1 MKFSFL
7 LNSVLRTSTLIVALF
22 SVLCLMS
29 CDDDP
34 EPDKVSPEIAFA
46 NLADNAIV
54 WDVVNVLVNVSDD
67 RAIGKVEL
75 FVDGS
80 LVTTLTDSP
89 FSPDWDTNSLTDGTH
104 VVKLVVTDKGGNTA
118 EKEVSV
124 TVKNVLVSFK
134 VPANHLWSGSG
145 ESTRGFV
152 FLSDNEGKLIKAV
165 EIQNGQN
172 VEIKAPGF
180 KGETFYLTQAIVSI
194 EGANNFPSLWTFAQV
209 ERGKWTILSDGEE
222 DEVNAGQ
229 ANLTFTNVTPDA
241 VYLLNGPGRYETY
254 TEGSA
259 TTLTLKKSPAT
270 IYAARYP
277 AMDGSLV
284 TPAYRLIQN
293 VVTGANTISLSQVN
307 IPLTKLTPA
316 APANIPDVHVRLM
329 GSLVS
334 NDYTDVYEV
343 NNAYKLNATDNF
355 VTLYKPGT
363 AFASYYADIDM
374 SDDKFELSR
383 STRNIDQ
390 LSLTLPQYQGDVTF
404 SNGKVNSSVTGSFD
418 FISTSFEHSQNADA
432 EWSFIFPAGANVSL
446 VVPVVPDMLKSFSI
460 PAVNANPDHFWLYD
474 FESADGYTGFK
485 NAIRNTTYGPDE
497 LYQNG
502 KEYTEMFVSRSATQG
517 RAKKQ
522 AGQRER
528 SSEITFAQKH

>member
-1 MKFSFL
+1 MKFSFPL
-7 LNSVLRTSTLIVALF
+7 SSALRTGALAVVLSSVLWLT
-22 SVLCLMS
+22 S

-34 EPDKVSPEIAFA
+34 EPDKVSPEITFA
-46 NLADNAIV
+46 DLADNAIV
-54 WDVVNVLVNVSDD
+54 WDVVNVVVNVSDD
-67 RAIGKVEL
+67 RAIDKVEL

-80 LVTTLTDSP
+80 LVTTLTDVP
-89 FSPDWDTNSLTDGTH
+89 FSPEWDTNSLTDGTH
-104 VVKLVVTDKGGNTA
+104 VVKLVATDKGGNTA
-118 EKEVSV
+118 EKEISV

-134 VPANHLWSGSG
+134 VPANHLWSGNG

-180 KGETFYLTQAIVSI
+180 KGETFYLTQAIVDI
-194 EGANNFPSLWTFAQV
+194 EGSNNFPSMWTFAQV

-222 DEVNAGQ
+222 DEVTAGV
-229 ANLTFTNVTPDA
+229 ANLNFTNVTPEA

-254 TEGSA
+254 TEGSPA
-259 TTLTLKKSPAT
+259 TLTLKKSPAT
-270 IYAARYP
+270 IYASRYP
-277 AMDGSLV
+277 AMEGSLV
-284 TPAYRLIQN
+284 TPTYRLIQN
-293 VVTGANTISLSQVN
+293 VVTGDNTISLSQVS

-316 APANIPDVHVRLM
+316 APANIPNVHVRLL
-329 GSLVS
+329 GSLVA

-343 NNAYKLNATDNF
+343 NNAYKLNSTDNF

-374 SDDKFELSR
+374 YDEKFELSR

-390 LSLTLPQYQGDVTF
+390 LNLALPQYQGDVTF

-418 FISTSFEHSQNADA
+418 FISTSFEHTQNDDA

-446 VVPVVPDMLKSFSI
+446 VVPVVPDILKSFDI
-460 PAVNANPDHFWLYD
+460 PAINANPDHFWLYD
-474 FESADGYTGFK
+474 FENADGYTGFK

-517 RAKKQ
+517 RVKKQ
-522 AGQRER
+522 AGQRQHTSER
-528 SSEITFAQKH
+528 VFAQKN